1 MKHLID
7 RLTPENK
14 IKLDALTVLYP
25 NIGNNI
31 IEELSS
37 KSYVRDVTYG
47 VLFDMEHHAR
57 IKDSPYEM
65 FEESE

>member
-1 MKHLID
+1 MKYLID
-7 RLTPENK
+7 RLTSENK

-25 NIGNNI
+25 NIAENI
-31 IEELSS
+31 AKELSS
-37 KSYVRDVTYG
+37 KLYVRDVNYG